1 MVNATVSNPQ
11 THNYTSVGNHM
22 VSITGGLERIHIDSL
37 PSQTEKN
44 KLRSIDQWGGHRV
57 DHDGKRLPGS
67 DQHGLQ
73 RPRHVESL

>member
-44 KLRSIDQWGGHRV
+44 KLRSIDQWGG
-57 DHDGKRLPGS
+57 GGT
-67 DQHGLQ
+67 
-73 RPRHVESL
+73 